1 MRQVCKRGFTLIEL
15 MIVLAIVAILATV
28 AFPSYQNSVRKSNRA
43 AAKSQMLELAN
54 RQQQFLLANR
64 RYATYAE
71 LTSAGF
77 SLPGDVSKFYTPTI
91 TTAASPPAF
100 TITFTATGSQATDG
114 NLTLGSD
121 GTRTPADKW

>member
-1 MRQVCKRGFTLIEL
+1 MRQVRKRGFTLIEL

-91 TTAASPPAF
+91 TTAASPPTF